1 VQRAKRLQAMLCA
14 LSLVSLVAAAAPAAT
29 VRTDS
34 AEIASY
40 RASVEEF
47 KQSSRGP
54 FSRIRWFCRDG
65 TVQPPE
71 VGCREHEGGVQHGE
85 LNERA
90 VQLRSAGYYVANILA
105 DADQSV
111 FLEGDAPTD
120 ALLHLLLEQFLV
132 AADDGWIFRR
142 ARFYRGALQAEDEAA
157 GGRSLLL
164 SMVEQP
170 RWREQ
175 YYLVLR
181 EAVRLVPHT
190 RETPTVFAMRELA
203 ASIAARDP
211 AFDRLRTKIHVRPG
225 PEDAAAVRQY
235 ARARADRA
243 GQLADYDRLADAIDA
258 VYQADA
264 SARLAELAPRIRDR
278 ELGRLVAAA
287 SSGARGEAPGE
298 RLKQRAAL
306 LAAIRDRLDGAGPAA
321 AKLDLLDVS
330 LALETEVFTAANRL
344 LDELSESSRAERL
357 QWLGDSVA
365 ALYGSGLITHR
376 QRSALA
382 ESLARLTGGVSTLGS
397 YRREV
402 EYLARVVPWAERNL
416 QWNFGRAVERIA
428 RIEPLAAAYVHDRLR
443 GSPLLFFGQVAD
455 NLAEDGNRLAGVR
468 RELFDRPAGA
478 GLRALNAGLARGVL
492 RLPPDEGYDPAG
504 IYLLA
509 ETAADL
515 TPVAGILTASE
526 GNPVSHVQLLA
537 RNLGIP
543 NVLAERRLLSAL
555 HARVGRRVVLAA
567 SHGGA
572 VVLDEDG
579 PQWDAVFGA
588 GQPTRGGLIR
598 PDPARLD
605 LKARDVIRL
614 GRLDVADSGRI
625 VGPKAA
631 NLGSLKRH
639 FPEAVADGLVLP
651 FGVFRAVLERPI
663 EPGGPSAIEWMAA
676 QYAALAG
683 LPEGSERRRSAT
695 AAYLA
700 RVREFILAQQLGPE
714 MRARLRAA
722 LDDTFGADGSYG
734 VFVRSDTNV
743 EDLPGFTGAG
753 LNLTVPNVVG
763 SEQILAAIPRV
774 WASPFTDR
782 AFSWRQARMTNPED
796 VYVSVLLQHSVPVEK
811 SGVLVTVDVDSGRRG
826 VLSVAVN
833 EGVGGAVD
841 NQAAEDLRID
851 LQHGGV
857 RLMAEATAPRKRV
870 LDPNGGMA
878 EVPTGIVDAVL
889 SDAEIGQLRRWVS
902 RLPEVLPTARDG
914 DGALRALDIEFGFL
928 DGRFYLFQ
936 LRPFVDSKGAAHSLF
951 LQRLDQSMVADDE
964 MPVDLQ
970 ARP

>member
-1 VQRAKRLQAMLCA
+1 
-14 LSLVSLVAAAAPAAT
+14 
-29 VRTDS
+29 
-34 AEIASY
+34 
-40 RASVEEF
+40 
-47 KQSSRGP
+47 
-54 FSRIRWFCRDG
+54 
-65 TVQPPE
+65 
-71 VGCREHEGGVQHGE
+71 
-85 LNERA
+85 
-90 VQLRSAGYYVANILA
+90 
-105 DADQSV
+105 
-111 FLEGDAPTD
+111 
-120 ALLHLLLEQFLV
+120 
-132 AADDGWIFRR
+132 
-142 ARFYRGALQAEDEAA
+142 
-157 GGRSLLL
+157 
-164 SMVEQP
+164 
-170 RWREQ
+170 
-175 YYLVLR
+175 
-181 EAVRLVPHT
+181 
-190 RETPTVFAMRELA
+190 
-203 ASIAARDP
+203 
-211 AFDRLRTKIHVRPG
+211 
-225 PEDAAAVRQY
+225 
-235 ARARADRA
+235 
-243 GQLADYDRLADAIDA
+243 
-258 VYQADA
+258 
-264 SARLAELAPRIRDR
+264 
-278 ELGRLVAAA
+278 
-287 SSGARGEAPGE
+287 
-298 RLKQRAAL
+298 
-306 LAAIRDRLDGAGPAA
+306 
-321 AKLDLLDVS
+321 
-330 LALETEVFTAANRL
+330 
-344 LDELSESSRAERL
+344 
-357 QWLGDSVA
+357 
-365 ALYGSGLITHR
+365 
-376 QRSALA
+376 
-382 ESLARLTGGVSTLGS
+382 
-397 YRREV
+397 
-402 EYLARVVPWAERNL
+402 
-416 QWNFGRAVERIA
+416 
-428 RIEPLAAAYVHDRLR
+428 
-443 GSPLLFFGQVAD
+443 
-455 NLAEDGNRLAGVR
+455 
-468 RELFDRPAGA
+468 
-478 GLRALNAGLARGVL
+478 
-492 RLPPDEGYDPAG
+492 
-504 IYLLA
+504 
-509 ETAADL
+509 
-515 TPVAGILTASE
+515 
-526 GNPVSHVQLLA
+526 
-537 RNLGIP
+537 
-543 NVLAERRLLSAL
+543 
-555 HARVGRRVVLAA
+555 VVLAA